1 MNPPNKPV
9 DPNSMM
15 IRFYLD
21 VVTQPVT
28 PKEPEIKDLSKAQDL
43 LKKFMLNK

>member
-1 MNPPNKPV
+1 MNSPNKPV
-9 DPNSMM
+9 DPNGFM

-21 VVTQPVT
+21 VVAEPVT
-28 PKEPEIKDLSKAQDL
+28 PKEPEIKDLSQAQDL